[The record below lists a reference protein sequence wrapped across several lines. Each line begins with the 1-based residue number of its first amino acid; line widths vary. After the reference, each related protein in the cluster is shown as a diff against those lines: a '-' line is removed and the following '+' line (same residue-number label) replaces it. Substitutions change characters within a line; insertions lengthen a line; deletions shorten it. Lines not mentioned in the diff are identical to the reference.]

1 MRSIPAPFVF
11 PFLGAVALLLLLA
24 IASAS
29 SLWDRDE
36 ARFATA
42 AREMAASGQL
52 LTPTFNGELRA
63 QKPVLATWLM
73 ASSVRLL
80 GPAELAVRL
89 WSVLAMAAA
98 ALVVASLGG
107 PLAFL
112 VLLATPLALVEGTA
126 ATTDA
131 LLLAFLTGSLA
142 VHASTLERGYRTR
155 HVVAL
160 GALLGLAQLT
170 KGPVGLALPLLSI
183 VAARRLAPS
192 GPAVRRPVLLST
204 LLSLVLFAAWAVPAN
219 AATGGRYLAF
229 GLGREVLTRVATPLE
244 GHGGSYLLSLPY
256 YLPVL
261 VLGFSPFTLYLPAA
275 LSLLWA
281 ERREPRAALL
291 LAWIAAPFAVFT
303 LVATKLPHYVLP
315 AWPALAVAVARAVE
329 RAGRGEA
336 PPLWLGRGRWLFAS
350 TQALLLA
357 GLVAGA
363 LLTPFRAALGLLAL
377 ALIVASA
384 GALRLALR
392 GRHALA
398 AFTLGATSLAGMAAA
413 ALWLLPRLEAYKP
426 VPRLAARIPAA
437 VPVATLGFAEPSLDF
452 YVGRPP
458 IAHLGS
464 EPEARRWL
472 EAPGPGVLVL
482 PRPALARFVANGR
495 APREIASERGYNLS
509 KGEWVEL
516 VAVERIP

>member
-1 MRSIPAPFVF
+1 VRSYPAPFVL
-11 PFLGAVALLLLLA
+11 PSLAGAALLLLLG
-24 IASAS
+24 ISSAS

-42 AREMAASGQL
+42 AREMSASGNL

-73 ASSVRLL
+73 AASVRLL
-80 GPAELAVRL
+80 GPTAVAVRL
-89 WSVLAMAAA
+89 WSVLALVAA
-98 ALVVASLGG
+98 ALVAASLGG
-107 PLAFL
+107 RPAFL
-112 VLLATPLALVEGTA
+112 VVLATPLALVEGTA

-131 LLLAFLTGSLA
+131 LLVAFLTGALA
-142 VHASTLERGYRTR
+142 VHASTLEKGYRTR

-160 GALLGLAQLT
+160 GLLLGLAQLT
-170 KGPVGLALPLLSI
+170 KGPVGLALPLLAIAS
-183 VAARRLAPS
+183 ARRLAPS

-204 LLSLVLFAAWAVPAN
+204 LLSLALFAAWALPAN

-229 GLGREVLTRVATPLE
+229 GLGREVLTRIATPLE

-275 LSLLWA
+275 LALLWT
-281 ERREPRAALL
+281 ERRDPRAALL

-315 AWPALAVAVARAVE
+315 AWPALAVAVSGAVE

-336 PPLWLGRGRWLFAS
+336 PPVWLARGRWLFAS
-350 TQALLLA
+350 TQALLLS

-363 LLTPFRAALGLLAL
+363 LLTPFPGPLALLAV
-377 ALIVASA
+377 ALVAASA
-384 GALRLALR
+384 TALRLSRR
-392 GRHALA
+392 GRHSRA
-398 AFTLGATSLAGMAAA
+398 AVTLGATSFAGMAAA
-413 ALWLLPRLEAYKP
+413 ALWLLPRLEVYKP
-426 VPRLAARIPAA
+426 VPRLASRIPAA

-482 PRPALARFVANGR
+482 PRAALARLASGAR